1 MTIAPRWAYA
11 AVLLGVFGHASSE
24 FFAVLSGV
32 SGPEASVW
40 RYLIGGFGLVLWA
53 LCYADSRDLLT
64 PMRKDGLRITLLSI
78 WGITITYLLFH
89 WSLDYATVIQV
100 ATVVTTIPIFVALAN
115 WVVNGQRPGQVKIA
129 TGALATLGVVLLI
142 TDGAVEALAG
152 DAGTLI
158 GIAMAIGCAASGS
171 FYSVIV
177 KPVIAEHGAMRI
189 IALSMMIGGVGL
201 WLLVGAAWGIWVDP
215 TTMFDRPAVAGWSL
229 LILALWNT
237 TITQLVWFGGL
248 AAAPDITRASY
259 LFFLKPVIAAALA
272 ILILAEFPSAFQVG
286 AIVVVAG
293 SVLVEM
299 FWERLRPR
307 RAA

>member
-1 MTIAPRWAYA
+1 VTIPARWAYA

-40 RYLIGGFGLVLWA
+40 RYLIGGFGLVVWA
-53 LCYADSRDLLT
+53 LCYADSRDLVT
-64 PMRKDGLRITLLSI
+64 PMRQDGLRITLLSI

-115 WVVNGQRPGQVKIA
+115 WVVNGQRPGQVKIV

-142 TDGAVEALAG
+142 TDGAVDALAG

-189 IALSMMIGGVGL
+189 IALSMMVGGVGL
-201 WLLVGAAWGIWVDP
+201 WLLFGAAWGVWVL
-215 TTMFDRPAVAGWSL
+215 SL
-229 LILALWNT
+229 LHISE
-237 TITQLVWFGGL
+237 
-248 AAAPDITRASY
+248 P
-259 LFFLKPVIAAALA
+259 
-272 ILILAEFPSAFQVG
+272 
-286 AIVVVAG
+286 
-293 SVLVEM
+293 
-299 FWERLRPR
+299 PR
-307 RAA
+307 RGRISYTVCS